1 MTEEKK
7 RTGENFHVKE
17 GGAAERTY
25 SLCNRHGPMVVRRRL
40 PARANFSRKLALA
53 SQLILFEMT
62 SQQCILQFRLK
73 YTGPL
78 AAIHTERVFAL
89 KNVTW
94 GMGGNAKILSF
105 SSIFKSL
112 QRKTME
118 MQCSGMQKH
127 NPCERPLKLHSASS
141 RSILNALHAS

>member
-1 MTEEKK
+1 
-7 RTGENFHVKE
+7 
-17 GGAAERTY
+17 
-25 SLCNRHGPMVVRRRL
+25 MVVRRRL

-53 SQLILFEMT
+53 SQLVLFEMT
-62 SQQCILQFRLK
+62 SQQCVLQFRLK

-78 AAIHTERVFAL
+78 AAIHSERVFAL

-94 GMGGNAKILSF
+94 GMGGNAKTLSF
-105 SSIFKSL
+105 SSIIEYPSSAWL
-112 QRKTME
+112 QRKTIE